1 MERFVNSN
9 PGLKSRF
16 NKYIYFEDY
25 TPEELLEIFD
35 SMCKKSGLIATE
47 NARDLVLKHFEEKY
61 ANRNETFA
69 NGREV
74 RNFFERAVVNQAN
87 RLALELNID
96 DEEVSTLTAE
106 DVK

>member
-35 SMCKKSGLIATE
+35 SMCKKCGLPP
-47 NARDLVLKHFEEKY
+47 R
-61 ANRNETFA
+61 RM
-69 NGREV
+69 RE
-74 RNFFERAVVNQAN
+74 
-87 RLALELNID
+87 IWY
-96 DEEVSTLTAE
+96 
-106 DVK
+106 